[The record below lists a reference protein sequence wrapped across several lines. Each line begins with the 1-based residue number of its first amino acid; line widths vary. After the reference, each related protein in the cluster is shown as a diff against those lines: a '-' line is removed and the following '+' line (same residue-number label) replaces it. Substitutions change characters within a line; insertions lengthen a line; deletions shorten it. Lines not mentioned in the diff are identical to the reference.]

1 MMKKY
6 GYVMGTVLTVLISV
20 GPMITLAQ
28 DPQPAPERVV
38 IERERSL
45 QGLEAPMAD
54 KIMIERSFQGPEGP
68 LPPAP
73 PGDFI
78 FLATEMSFG
87 GKLVK
92 GIPYSAEAVTES
104 TQTLSDGNRI
114 INKTTA
120 SIYRDSEGRTR
131 REQTIRAIG
140 PFAKG
145 GEPHQTIYISDPV
158 AGTAY
163 TLDPKSRVARK
174 MPPFRFKMAAPPPHP
189 EGKAG
194 VPPDAPMK
202 FEFKIQPDDTVMHKQ
217 AAEVGVKMGWA
228 RNNNARV
235 EDLGKQNIEGV
246 EAEGKRTT
254 VTIPAGEIGNER
266 PIEIVSE
273 RWYSPEL
280 QMIVMT
286 RHSDP
291 RFGENSYRLT
301 NINRSEPAR
310 SLFEVPADYTVQE
323 GPKPGMKIR
332 RAAPPQ
338 E

>member
-1 MMKKY
+1 
-6 GYVMGTVLTVLISV
+6 MGTALTLLIGV
-20 GPMITLAQ
+20 GPMMTLAQ
-28 DPQPAPERVV
+28 DPQPAPDRVV
-38 IERERSL
+38 IERERSM
-45 QGLEAPMAD
+45 QGPEARMAD
-54 KIMIERSFQGPEGP
+54 KITIERSFQGPQGP
-68 LPPAP
+68 MPPPP

-131 REQTIRAIG
+131 REQTFNAIG
-140 PFAKG
+140 PFAKA

-163 TLDPKSRVARK
+163 TLDPKSRIARK
-174 MPPFRFKMAAPPPHP
+174 VAPFRFKMAAPPPPHA
-189 EGKAG
+189 EGKPG
-194 VPPDAPMK
+194 VRHEGPTK
-202 FEFKIQPDDTVMHKQ
+202 FEFKIQPDDKVMHKR
-217 AAEVGVKMGWA
+217 AAEAGVKMGWV

-235 EDLGKQNIEGV
+235 EDLGKQNVEGV

-280 QMIVMT
+280 QTIVMT

-301 NINRSEPAR
+301 NINRSEP
-310 SLFEVPADYTVQE
+310 SPLLFGVPVDYTVQE
-323 GPKPGMKIR
+323 ELKPGMKIR
-332 RAAPPQ
+332 RAAPPPQ
-338 E
+338 Q